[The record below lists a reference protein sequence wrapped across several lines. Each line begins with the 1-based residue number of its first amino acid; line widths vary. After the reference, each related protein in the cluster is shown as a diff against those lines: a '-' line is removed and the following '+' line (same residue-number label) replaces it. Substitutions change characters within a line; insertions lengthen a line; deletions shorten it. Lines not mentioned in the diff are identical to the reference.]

1 MSVHD
6 EFERSVGGGRRGLHP
21 LAWLAIVFSIVAA
34 AGFAV
39 IVVGGLYVAKRVQR
53 AVPHAVAEFKENPIQ
68 AVATRLLANHPRFE
82 VVSADQGERTVVVR
96 DTQNDRTSTMALED
110 VAKGRLTFETENG
123 VVTIGLWGGDDG
135 GRIVVT
141 RDGEDVVSLDAR
153 GADGRG
159 SLVVRTNDGE
169 VLRLDAV
176 GHEEGG
182 SLTIRADGDEV
193 LRFDAEG
200 GAEEAWLRVSGPD
213 GELMR
218 LELQEGAGDGA
229 VTLHTAGGSTTFKS
243 LEEGGQIPRWVPGYR
258 DIDEG
263 PQVYTAETESG
274 HGGAFKFST
283 DDSID
288 RVVDHFQGEL
298 EGDGFDVKNQRLEFN
313 DAELQ
318 ATLVAER
325 DDRTVMVFAV
335 RAGRHSDTHA
345 FVTYWER

>member
-6 EFERSVGGGRRGLHP
+6 EFERSVGGKRRGLHP

-34 AGFAV
+34 ASLAV
-39 IVVGGLYVAKRVQR
+39 IVVGGLFVAKKVQNTVR
-53 AVPHAVAEFKENPIQ
+53 NTVEEFQESPLQ
-68 AVATRLLANHPRFE
+68 AVASRLLANHPRFE
-82 VVSADQGERTVVVR
+82 VVSANQGDRTVVVR
-96 DTQNDRTSTMALED
+96 DAQNDRVSTMAFED

-135 GRIVVT
+135 GRLVVT
-141 RDGEDVVSLDAR
+141 RDGEDLVSMDAR

-159 SLVVRTNDGE
+159 SLVIRTNDGE

-176 GHEEGG
+176 GHEDGG

-200 GAEEAWLRVSGPD
+200 GAEEAWLRVTGPD

-218 LELQEGAGDGA
+218 LELQDGGADGA
-229 VTLHTAGGSTTFKS
+229 VTLHTARGSTTFQG

-263 PQVYTAETESG
+263 PKVYTAEMESG
-274 HGGAFKFST
+274 QGGAFKFST

-288 RVVDHFQGEL
+288 RVVDHFESEL
-298 EGDGFDVKNQRLEFN
+298 QSEGFEVKNQRLEFN
-313 DAELQ
+313 AAELQ
-318 ATLVAER
+318 ATLVAEQ
-325 DDRTVMVFAV
+325 DHRTVMVFVV
-335 RAGRHSDTHA
+335 RAGQHSDTHA